1 MTVTKLDT
9 FTQLSDFD
17 KAGKRIASG
26 IAGYEKLMQSASIAA
41 LQHIEKHGNS
51 NVLEPLYRATLAWRN
66 KRMSNAWVAWVVSY
80 SWFIFN
86 PRNLKGQALTKAK
99 EEGFHSLWVKSKGK
113 EMNIDGAKGEP
124 WYEAKPDAK
133 AVEPVQAAVKI
144 AAIQKM
150 MNKLLADGMLHD
162 TDGKPINLGKLRT
175 EFRAMIETLEVPHK
189 PVVTTEKPKAKAK
202 AKVEPKAPKA
212 KPPKAKPPVS
222 VAPTV
227 VAA

>member
-1 MTVTKLDT
+1 MNTAQFFAPAWTAL
-9 FTQLSDFD
+9 LL
-17 KAGKRIASG
+17 ASV
-26 IAGYEKLMQSASIAA
+26 AASASIAA

-124 WYEAKPDAK
+124 WYEAKPEAKADKPEAKADAKPAAK
-133 AVEPVQAAVKI
+133 AVETDDGADEASDSDPSA
-144 AAIQKM
+144 
-150 MNKLLADGMLHD
+150 LLAASAAARISWM
-162 TDGKPINLGKLRT
+162 RT
-175 EFRAMIETLEVPHK
+175 SSM
-189 PVVTTEKPKAKAK
+189 
-202 AKVEPKAPKA
+202 
-212 KPPKAKPPVS
+212 
-222 VAPTV
+222 
-227 VAA
+227 